1 MLGTILQGEPGIHDG
16 LPQLTFKR
24 AVAFVIRLGVQHP
37 DHRTEQAG
45 HGSRFQNDRVATGV
59 NFLGM
64 SRALG
69 FIDGHKRVFTHC
81 EMVHGAMHVGG
92 PSA

>member
-1 MLGTILQGEPGIHDG
+1 MIGTILQGEPGIHDG
-16 LPQLTFKR
+16 FPQLTFKR

-37 DHRTEQAG
+37 HHRTEQAG
-45 HGSRFQNDRVATGV
+45 HGSGFQNDRVATGV

-64 SRALG
+64 CRTLG
-69 FIDGHKRVFTHC
+69 FIDGYKRAFAHC
-81 EMVHGAMHVGG
+81 EMVYGTMHVGS